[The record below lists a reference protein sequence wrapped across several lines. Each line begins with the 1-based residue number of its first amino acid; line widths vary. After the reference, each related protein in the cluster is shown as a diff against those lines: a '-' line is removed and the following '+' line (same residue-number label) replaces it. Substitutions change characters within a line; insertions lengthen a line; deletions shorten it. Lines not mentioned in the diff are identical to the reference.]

1 MAEDPFGNFW
11 SVFGENPH
19 QILTTLVQNS
29 LDSINAEKDKLLEQA
44 DQILKSTLVA
54 LAPAPAPAP
63 APVRAPARAPV
74 RGPAPPQA
82 KAKAKAK
89 AIPPDSASSISRTSS
104 VASSS
109 ALSVILIFAS
119 SALSLISNGASSA
132 LSLISNGA
140 SSALSGLS
148 HYFESSSSTSSSK
161 ESKTPKLDTK
171 NKQEESQFLSR
182 IYSGL
187 FKSRSGL
194 SSTNYYYNYQ
204 LRKGEEVV
212 MEGRGPIRFPSG
224 LRIGKLGKKLS
235 SKLKKASSAISES
248 AESSYGGIWDIYNN
262 SGSVSSNFE
271 FFKNFV
277 NDVSRSPSSSFG
289 LSDCTSFAK
298 DIFRSSSGSSSQTS
312 EMMKSVLREASSSSR
327 EGIKNLVDRVK
338 SYEINYSGSL
348 WISGR

>member
-109 ALSVILIFAS
+109 ALSVILIF
-119 SALSLISNGASSA
+119 ASSA